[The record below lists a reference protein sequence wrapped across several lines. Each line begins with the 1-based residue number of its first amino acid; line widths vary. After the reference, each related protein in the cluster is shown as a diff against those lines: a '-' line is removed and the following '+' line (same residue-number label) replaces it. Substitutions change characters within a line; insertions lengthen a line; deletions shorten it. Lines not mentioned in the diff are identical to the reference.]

1 MGRKGRSKNGESCFH
16 AYSDKCAR
24 FRNKM
29 VLVLRWLLKL
39 NVLVRLHAFVLWT
52 AACFAITSFII
63 LLRVQI
69 ASDGFHYYRS
79 MLSELC
85 YSFIDFIEFVTIYT

>member
-1 MGRKGRSKNGESCFH
+1 
-16 AYSDKCAR
+16 
-24 FRNKM
+24 M

-39 NVLVRLHAFVLWT
+39 NVLVRLHAFVLWRD
-52 AACFAITSFII
+52 ACFAITSFII

-79 MLSELC
+79 MLWELC
-85 YSFIDFIEFVTIYT
+85 YSFIDFIEFVTIYLPREI